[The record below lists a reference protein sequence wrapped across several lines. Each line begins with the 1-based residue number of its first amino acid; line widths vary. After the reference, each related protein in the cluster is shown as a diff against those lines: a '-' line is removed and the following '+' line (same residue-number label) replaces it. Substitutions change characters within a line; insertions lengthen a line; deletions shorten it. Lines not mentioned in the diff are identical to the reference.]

1 MLEILCQASK
11 DTPFALTVGAF
22 RKNYKSPTKVLG
34 CPNVLGQ
41 AGHQQQR
48 TYDFY

>member
-1 MLEILCQASK
+1 MGQKATL
-11 DTPFALTVGAF
+11 GAF
-22 RKNYKSPTKVLG
+22 RKNYKSPTNVLG